1 MDNTFEP
8 KTIFFLLFSI
18 ILSIWI
24 YYPGL
29 SGAFVFDDNPN
40 IVDNGYLKI
49 DQFSFEDLW
58 QASISSSSGPL
69 RRPVSMLSFAI
80 NHVLTGMDPW
90 WMKVTNLCIHIFNA
104 LILLLVLRQVFTR
117 LYQNNEKIVMIAP
130 LIITTVWLVHPI
142 HITSVSYIVQRM
154 TLLSATFVLLALYGY
169 LKLRALKLCGWRSYL
184 LSLSILNFW
193 LLGLFSKETAVL
205 LSIYIF
211 VIEWCLYGFRSES
224 RQEKIHLSTL
234 WTLLAIPWA
243 GAFIY
248 ILYQPS
254 FIFDGYVQR
263 DFIIVERVLTE
274 FRIVIEYLRLIFIP
288 DIRHM
293 GIFHDDIVLSR
304 SLLNPVSTVLS
315 LLLIIGLL
323 VLAIRLKPKLALFS
337 LGILWFFGGHVLESS
352 IYPLEIMFLHRNYL
366 PSVGI
371 LLVLTEVGYILFQH
385 YRTLAIVTIC
395 AVVLGFSICTRS
407 LAHQWSDDYK
417 MLILEAINNPK
428 SVRANSRA
436 GQLYR
441 NIAIASEQGIMR
453 LKYRREAEKYFKRI
467 RELDPQDVTGELSI
481 LKIYLRFGE
490 APPKILLDNLIQ
502 AIATAKIKM
511 GTTNVFRSLNQC
523 LIEKGCYLEA
533 REFHRLLQA
542 LLSNPSISDRQKGEL
557 LGNYAAYVLALENDL
572 DKAISIVLQAINGE
586 PSMLELYELLI
597 YYYDKRGDVEGIK
610 QAIDTLDSKDRLG
623 RYRKYLR
630 QVREEV
636 NASVDLPHTP

>member
-1 MDNTFEP
+1 M
-8 KTIFFLLFSI
+8 
-18 ILSIWI
+18 
-24 YYPGL
+24 
-29 SGAFVFDDNPN
+29 
-40 IVDNGYLKI
+40 
-49 DQFSFEDLW
+49 
-58 QASISSSSGPL
+58 
-69 RRPVSMLSFAI
+69 
-80 NHVLTGMDPW
+80 
-90 WMKVTNLCIHIFNA
+90 
-104 LILLLVLRQVFTR
+104 
-117 LYQNNEKIVMIAP
+117 
-130 LIITTVWLVHPI
+130 
-142 HITSVSYIVQRM
+142 
-154 TLLSATFVLLALYGY
+154 
-169 LKLRALKLCGWRSYL
+169 
-184 LSLSILNFW
+184 
-193 LLGLFSKETAVL
+193 
-205 LSIYIF
+205 
-211 VIEWCLYGFRSES
+211 
-224 RQEKIHLSTL
+224 
-234 WTLLAIPWA
+234 
-243 GAFIY
+243 
-248 ILYQPS
+248 
-254 FIFDGYVQR
+254 
-263 DFIIVERVLTE
+263 
-274 FRIVIEYLRLIFIP
+274 
-288 DIRHM
+288 
-293 GIFHDDIVLSR
+293 
-304 SLLNPVSTVLS
+304 
-315 LLLIIGLL
+315 
-323 VLAIRLKPKLALFS
+323 
-337 LGILWFFGGHVLESS
+337 
-352 IYPLEIMFLHRNYL
+352 
-366 PSVGI
+366 
-371 LLVLTEVGYILFQH
+371 
-385 YRTLAIVTIC
+385 TIC

-481 LKIYLRFGE
+481 LEIYLRFGE
-490 APPKILLDNLIQ
+490 APPKVLLDNLIQ